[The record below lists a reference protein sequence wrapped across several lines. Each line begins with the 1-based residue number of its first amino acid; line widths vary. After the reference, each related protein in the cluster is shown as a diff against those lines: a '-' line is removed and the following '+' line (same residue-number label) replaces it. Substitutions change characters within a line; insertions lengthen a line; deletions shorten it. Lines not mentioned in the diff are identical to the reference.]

1 MVSGSGMPRWRF
13 EFSAQFREAVAH
25 AIAERLAV
33 NGLAFQ
39 GRLGSL
45 HDLAHV
51 LDGIRAGFGDRFGN
65 RRVHFGLA
73 GAGREIRF
81 NDGELFGFFFGEFG
95 AVALG
100 KLLDRFLALF
110 YEHLQDLNG
119 LRLVE
124 YANLFDF
131 LVLDGRLD
139 TPQHAEAQF
148 VFGAHG
154 VDQVLLNFLG
164 KTHLRFLA
172 SLNIADREISRE
184 EMVRGNLARYQ
195 PYLFD
200 SARRARYFGI
210 PIPCG
215 ENAQETT
222 GLMKVIVADKIS
234 ERGL

>member
-1 MVSGSGMPRWRF
+1 MVFGSGMQNEGS

-45 HDLAHV
+45 HDSAHL
-51 LDGIRAGFGDRFGN
+51 LDGVRAGFRDRLGN
-65 RRVHFGLA
+65 GRVHFGLA
-73 GAGREIRF
+73 GAGRKIRF
-81 NDGELFGFFFGEFG
+81 DDGELFGFFFGEFG

-100 KLLDRFLALF
+100 ELFDRFLALL
-110 YEHLQDLNG
+110 YERLQNLNG

-139 TPQHAEAQF
+139 SPQDAEAQF

-154 VDQVLLNFLG
+154 VDQVLLNFFA
-164 KTHLRFLA
+164 KTHLQILA
-172 SLNIADREISRE
+172 SLNIADPESGQARMTSSGSRT
-184 EMVRGNLARYQ
+184 M
-195 PYLFD
+195 
-200 SARRARYFGI
+200 
-210 PIPCG
+210 
-215 ENAQETT
+215 
-222 GLMKVIVADKIS
+222 
-234 ERGL
+234 

>member
-1 MVSGSGMPRWRF
+1 MVSGSGMQYEGS
-13 EFSAQFREAVAH
+13 EFSAQIREALAH

-45 HDLAHV
+45 HDRAHL
-51 LDGIRAGFGDRFGN
+51 LDGARTGFGDRLGN

-81 NDGELFGFFFGEFG
+81 DDGELFGFFFSEFRP
-95 AVALG
+95 VALG
-100 KLLDRFLALF
+100 ELFDRLLALF
-110 YEHLQDLNG
+110 YERLQDLHG

-139 TPQHAEAQF
+139 SPQDAEAQF

-154 VDQVLLNFLG
+154 VDQVLLNFFG
-164 KTHLRFLA
+164 KTHLQILA
-172 SLNIADREISRE
+172 SLNIADQERRQ
-184 EMVRGNLARYQ
+184 ARMTRCGSHSVPPGCATWKGQ
-195 PYLFD
+195 
-200 SARRARYFGI
+200 SWRAGR
-210 PIPCG
+210 PIVV
-215 ENAQETT
+215 EFAAVT
-222 GLMKVIVADKIS
+222 AA
-234 ERGL
+234 